1 MIPEELRKKLIS
13 IWGTDGVKRF
23 VEKWKT
29 LREIPDY
36 FDSYDKF
43 DVEWLMDGIYGEK
56 QDLEEEIKALAELYN
71 AMMEKRKEKWG
82 DDYEP

>member
-13 IWGTDGVKRF
+13 IWGTDGVKQF
-23 VEKWKT
+23 VEKRKT
-29 LREIPDY
+29 LREIPDH
-36 FDSYDKF
+36 FNSYDKF

-56 QDLEEEIKALAELYN
+56 KDLEDEIKSLAELYN
-71 AMMEKRKEKWG
+71 AMVEKRKEKWG

>member
-1 MIPEELRKKLIS
+1 MIPKELRKKLIS

-23 VEKWKT
+23 VDKWKT
-29 LREIPDY
+29 LREIPDH

-56 QDLEEEIKALAELYN
+56 QDLEDEIKALAELYN
-71 AMMEKRKEKWG
+71 DMVEKRNEKWG

>member
-23 VEKWKT
+23 AEKWKA
-29 LREIPDY
+29 LREIPDH

-56 QDLEEEIKALAELYN
+56 QDLEDEIKALAELYN
-71 AMMEKRKEKWG
+71 AMVEKRKEKWG
-82 DDYEP
+82 NDYEP